1 VRKRGATPLWI
12 VYLNEVRFNMKQTK
26 APSPVRSAGALQNDI
41 IIIGGGHNGLV
52 AACYLARAGL
62 KTLVLERREIV
73 GGAAVTEEIQPG
85 FSCSTLAHSAAPFV
99 SQIFKDL
106 RLERY
111 GVQFITPAVKVL
123 ALAPETS
130 SICIYDDTAQT
141 IRELEKVSPKDA
153 KSYPE
158 FGRSFSRIGRVLAPL
173 LRMTP
178 PAIEH
183 PTPSELWSLGKL
195 GRSFRGLGKKD
206 AYRLLRWGPMA
217 VADLIAEW
225 FETETLR
232 ALVAARGIF
241 GAFAG
246 PWSAGT
252 STGLLWQAAMDG
264 HAIGPAA
271 FVKGG
276 MGTLTDALAS
286 AARDAGVEIRTGTS
300 VDKIE
305 ANEDRA
311 SKVILQSGEEIA
323 ARAIV
328 SNADP
333 RATFLSLVDPVCL
346 DPSFLLKIRNY
357 RATGV
362 SAKINLALSDL
373 PAFTGVEGD
382 DLRTKLSGRIH
393 IGPDID
399 YLERAF
405 DAAKYGD
412 YSKRPYLDITIPS
425 LTDPALAPSGAQVM
439 SVYVQYAPYKLKD
452 GDWNTRREA
461 FAESVIDVLSSYA
474 PNLKQLIL
482 ARQVITPLDL
492 ERTYGMS
499 GGHIHHG
506 EQSLDQFLTFRPL
519 IGWAQ
524 YRTPIKGL
532 YLCGAGTHPGGGV
545 TGGPGANA
553 AREIIRDF
561 KASRI

>member
-1 VRKRGATPLWI
+1 MT
-12 VYLNEVRFNMKQTK
+12 Y
-26 APSPVRSAGALQNDI
+26 DI

-52 AACYLARAGL
+52 AACYLAKAGL
-62 KTLVLERREIV
+62 KTLVLERREV
-73 GGAAVTEEIQPG
+73 LGGAAVTEEIHPG
-85 FSCSTLAHSAAPFV
+85 FRCSTLAHSIAPF
-99 SQIFKDL
+99 SPQISKDL
-106 RLERY
+106 DLARHGLEI
-111 GVQFITPAVKVL
+111 ITPAARVL
-123 ALAPETS
+123 ALTPEGR
-130 SICIYDDTAQT
+130 SICIYNETSPT
-141 IRELEKVSPKDA
+141 IAEIEKVSAKDA

-158 FGRSFSRIGRVLAPL
+158 FQRSFRRIGKVLAPL
-173 LRMTP
+173 LAMTP

-183 PTPSELWSLGKL
+183 PSAGELWHLGKL

-217 VADLIAEW
+217 VADLVAEW

-232 ALVAARGIF
+232 ATIAARGIF

-264 HAIGPAA
+264 HSIGPAA

-276 MGTLTDALAS
+276 MGALTEALAQ
-286 AARDAGVEIRTGTS
+286 AAVNAGAEVRTGTK
-300 VDKIE
+300 VEKIE
-305 ANEDRA
+305 AIEERA
-311 SKVILQSGEEIA
+311 SKVVLKTGEEIA

-333 RATFLSLVDPVCL
+333 RTTLLKLIDPVDLDPTFLQ
-346 DPSFLLKIRNY
+346 KIRNY
-357 RATGV
+357 RMKGV
-362 SAKINLALSDL
+362 SAKINLALSGL
-373 PAFTGVEGD
+373 PSFTGLAGSDNNTRGRGAEGVTSR
-382 DLRTKLSGRIH
+382 LAGRIH
-393 IGPDID
+393 IGPNID

-412 YSKRPYLDITIPS
+412 FSPAPYMDITIPS
-425 LTDPALAPSGAQVM
+425 LTDPALAPTGAHVM
-439 SVYVQYAPYKLKD
+439 SIYVQYAPYALKS
-452 GDWNTRREA
+452 GDWNSRREE
-461 FAESVIDVLSSYA
+461 FADRVVNTLSDYA
-474 PNLKQLIL
+474 PNLKDLIV

-492 ERTYGMS
+492 EETYGLS

-506 EQSLDQFLTFRPL
+506 EQSLDQFFTFRPIL
-519 IGWAQ
+519 GWAQ

-553 AREIIRDF
+553 AREIIKDF
-561 KASRI
+561 KSSRI